1 MFAGDEA
8 QVLLVQGADAL
19 ENDFDLVVDSH
30 LILLLVFVISFLD
43 FVDHFAR

>member
-30 LILLLVFVISFLD
+30 LILLFVFV
-43 FVDHFAR
+43 VDLPDQNFK